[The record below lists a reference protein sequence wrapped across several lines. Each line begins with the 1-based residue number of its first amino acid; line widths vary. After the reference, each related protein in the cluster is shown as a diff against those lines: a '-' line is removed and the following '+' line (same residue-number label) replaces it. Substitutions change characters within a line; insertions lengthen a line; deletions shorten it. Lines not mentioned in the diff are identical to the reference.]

1 MRKITKTTN
10 RVLSWTLWLSRV
22 TATMVGF
29 VVMLAMVLGIGTAAL
44 AAVPGDSFKLG
55 RTNTI
60 DQISTLVGSASGAL
74 LKIDNEGDG
83 PALDLRVES
92 GEAPM
97 KVDSSTKVT
106 SLNADELDG
115 NDASTFL
122 GADDQAASAANA
134 DEVDSKS
141 ANELI
146 RVASFTGHSPLE
158 DGTNGTLAT
167 TEINAP
173 SSGFL
178 VINASSDFSYFGGN
192 DLVICLIKVDN
203 AEASGSRRILEYN
216 GTTNVNREQDCSTN
230 SVVLVYA
237 GQHTVDLKVEGSFGA
252 GFRETTLSA
261 MYVPFD
267 GNGAQP
273 FVVPPDISTSPA
285 REQGVD
291 QEQRERD
298 R

>member
-1 MRKITKTTN
+1 MTTIARKVMWIGRATVFT
-10 RVLSWTLWLSRV
+10 VGLAVTLALIFG
-22 TATMVGF
+22 A
-29 VVMLAMVLGIGTAAL
+29 ATAAL
-44 AAVPGDSFKLG
+44 AAVPGDPFKLG

-60 DQISTLVGSASGAL
+60 DNLSTLVGSVNNPM
-74 LKIDNEGDG
+74 LKIDNNDAGDSAT
-83 PALDLRVES
+83 ALDLRVES
-92 GEAPM
+92 GQAPM

-106 SLNADELDG
+106 NLNADKLDG
-115 NDASTFL
+115 NDASEFL
-122 GADDQAASAANA
+122 GADDQAASATNA
-134 DEVDSKS
+134 DEVDNKD
-141 ANELI
+141 ANELV
-146 RVASFTGHSPLE
+146 RVASFTGHSPLT

-173 SSGFL
+173 SPGFL

-192 DLVICLIKVDN
+192 DLVICLIEVDD

-216 GTTNVNREQDCSTN
+216 GASTVNREQDCSTN

-252 GFRETTLSA
+252 GYRETALSA

-267 GNGAQP
+267 GNGARQ

-285 REQGVD
+285 REQGPD
-291 QEQRERD
+291 KEQRERV

>member
-1 MRKITKTTN
+1 
-10 RVLSWTLWLSRV
+10 
-22 TATMVGF
+22 MVGF
-29 VVMLAMVLGIGTAAL
+29 AVMLALILGIGTAAL
-44 AAVPGDSFKLG
+44 AAVPGDPFKLG

-83 PALDLRVES
+83 AALDLRVES

-115 NDASTFL
+115 NDASAFL
-122 GADDQAASAANA
+122 GADDQAANA

-216 GTTNVNREQDCSTN
+216 GATNVNREQDCSTN

-237 GQHTVDLKVEGSFGA
+237 GHHTIDLKVEGSFGA
-252 GFRETTLSA
+252 GYRETTLSA

-273 FVVPPDISTSPA
+273 FVVPPDLSTSPA

>member
-1 MRKITKTTN
+1 MIKTISSKVMWVGKVTTFC
-10 RVLSWTLWLSRV
+10 VDLAVTLALI
-22 TATMVGF
+22 
-29 VVMLAMVLGIGTAAL
+29 LGIGTAAL
-44 AAVPGDSFKLG
+44 AAVPGDPFKLG

-74 LKIDNEGDG
+74 LKVDNEGSG
-83 PALDLRVES
+83 PALDLQVEE

-106 SLNADELDG
+106 SLNADKLDG
-115 NDASTFL
+115 NDSSAFL
-122 GADDQAASAANA
+122 GVDDQAASATNA
-134 DEVDSKS
+134 DEVDNRD
-141 ANELI
+141 ANELV
-146 RVASFTGHSPLE
+146 RVASFTGHSPLA

-192 DLVICLIKVDN
+192 DLLSCFIKVDN
-203 AEASGSRRILEYN
+203 TEASGSRRILEYN

-237 GQHTVDLKVEGSFGA
+237 GHHTVDLKVDGSFAA
-252 GFRETTLSA
+252 GFRETALSA

-273 FVVPPDISTSPA
+273 FVVPPDISTSHA
-285 REQGVD
+285 REQGAD
-291 QEQRERD
+291 QEQREGNR
-298 R
+298 